1 MKFISWNVNGIRAC
15 AGKGFMEFFS
25 GDGRRHFLHSG
36 DEDAGRT
43 A

>member
-1 MKFISWNVNGIRAC
+1 MKFISWNVMVFVHVPEKDLWI
-15 AGKGFMEFFS
+15 FS

>member
-1 MKFISWNVNGIRAC
+1 MKFISECKVSVHVPEKDLG
-15 AGKGFMEFFS
+15 FFS